1 MPLNQI
7 FGNGMCFTVTVTK
20 KDYDLCAIDT
30 QTGLEHWR
38 FSTNKRIWYP
48 AIGHERIFFGTENKR
63 IHALDINTGEGVWES
78 ASRHKSFSRPAIAKN
93 RVVVCENSSLRAY
106 DANNGTLVWE
116 IKNAGQ
122 IRYIEGPTVVGD
134 HVLLPNELTLVNL
147 ESGVVSTKLSPGTD
161 HEISRVE
168 GNTVYTICALGTLS
182 AIDLA
187 TGEWKWYAI
196 VEPQSPYYLIWDKSK
211 EFVFAAASKSDRTF
225 AFNTSRFKR
234 RWDFPEEA
242 RGFTPYVAG
251 EMVIMFSPIL
261 AFRKRKVYG
270 FAGSK
275 DPAKQAS
282 LDIGDAVAPSP
293 EYIAPVLLTAYTK
306 GLSGGS
312 GRFAWPEIC
321 CLCLSP
327 AEKRIRLGETIDKVR
342 LIAEGVPYCATCY
355 KDTMK
360 GMRKKEKPGVKIVR
374 TRPPTFAFR
383 NEKYWAMFME
393 INRAR

>member
-1 MPLNQI
+1 MERNNVSKTQNEKSEIRAPLEKVWEFETRVDIGPRLVTNDLIFFGCVDGWLYAFDVTSGQQRWAIDIGTKVQVFGLVRIGNTLYVSGEDSVLYSIDAQTGKVRWQFANTMPLNQI

-282 LDIGDAVAPSP
+282 LD
-293 EYIAPVLLTAYTK
+293 
-306 GLSGGS
+306 
-312 GRFAWPEIC
+312 
-321 CLCLSP
+321 
-327 AEKRIRLGETIDKVR
+327 
-342 LIAEGVPYCATCY
+342 
-355 KDTMK
+355 
-360 GMRKKEKPGVKIVR
+360 
-374 TRPPTFAFR
+374 
-383 NEKYWAMFME
+383 
-393 INRAR
+393 